1 MSTLFCNVGWM
12 EAYEGLQGSDTIQG
26 GGSFVAIEGRGHEI
40 CNFTDVD
47 GQLFGYVQPP
57 GKQIDIDRIGADDKQ
72 DSISG
77 VTVVWTATRPKAL
90 GGGTAIVGW
99 YRDATVYRDYQR
111 HNSIPADLQ
120 INGVDGYWIKA
131 NAKTSHLIE
140 DVDARSFDIPRQV
153 KGGMGQSNVWYAD
166 SVEASSLVKRVLIYV
181 ENSGTR
187 SKGRAKRR
195 TKPDQERN
203 VLVEK
208 AAIAACRAHYEALDY
223 IVASV
228 EKDNLGWDLV
238 ATLGR
243 VKLRI
248 EVKGLSGTSF
258 SVELTP
264 NEYLA
269 FSEQVVDYRLAVVID
284 ALSQPQLSLC
294 RYIAEKSRWIIEN
307 QSERMIE
314 IQIRQGAAIR
324 CA

>member
-1 MSTLFCNVGWM
+1 M
-12 EAYEGLQGSDTIQG
+12 ERYEGLQGSDTIQG

-40 CNFTDVD
+40 CNFTDVH

-57 GKQIDIDRIGADDKQ
+57 GKQIDITRLGADNKQ

-77 VTVVWTATRPKAL
+77 VIVVWTATRPKAL
-90 GGGTAIVGW
+90 GGGTAVVGW

-111 HNSIPADLQ
+111 HKSIPADLEV
-120 INGVDGYWIKA
+120 NGVDGYWIKA
-131 NAKTSHLIE
+131 SSKTSHLIE
-140 DVDARSFDIPRQV
+140 NVDARSFDIPRQV

-166 SVEASSLVKRVLIYV
+166 SVEASTLVKQILNYV
-181 ENSGTR
+181 ENSGAN
-187 SKGRAKRR
+187 SKGRARKRA
-195 TKPDQERN
+195 TPDQERN

-208 AAIAACRAHYEALDY
+208 AAVAACRAHYEALNY
-223 IVASV
+223 IVTSV

-238 ATLGR
+238 ANLGR

-269 FSEQVVDYRLAVVID
+269 FSEQAADYRLAVVID
-284 ALSQPQLSLC
+284 ALSKPHLSLC
-294 RYIAEKSRWIIEN
+294 RYSAEMSRWIIET
-307 QSERMIE
+307 QAERFIE